1 MLDSDET
8 AADGFV
14 EIEDFEDDAQAA
26 TQLLTGR

>member
-8 AADGFV
+8 ADGFV